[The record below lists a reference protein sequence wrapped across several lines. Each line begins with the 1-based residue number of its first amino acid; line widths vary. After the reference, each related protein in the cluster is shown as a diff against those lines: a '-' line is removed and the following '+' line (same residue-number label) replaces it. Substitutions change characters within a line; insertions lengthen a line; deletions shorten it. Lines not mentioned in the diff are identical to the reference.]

1 MMLQTRTAGS
11 SPLELLSPESKSA
24 SSKPSSGSSGFSQE
38 FEKEVKKIDK
48 PAGNKPS
55 DTSKEQVGKPLKGSD
70 ESVSSAPAKDAPK
83 GDEKAAG
90 EIAEQG
96 LDKEGGKILPL
107 ALRLENEG
115 QVEGEEQSDEV
126 LDAALL
132 QGLND
137 ARPDKDE
144 LELDEETRL
153 APVLALAS
161 PMQPVGERA
170 PVAELEMEG
179 DDGEDVPQLLRD
191 MVRQRQ
197 LMGGGERVIDPAT
210 NNKSARG
217 DFALDLAAQTA
228 QNSATPRGAGAAEA
242 GLTLNGPGAGSNQP
256 AANSPAHLPA
266 QFHLNQPMDQKGWDR
281 AMGQRVVWMVRNN
294 MQEAQLQLNPR
305 ELGPINVR
313 ISVSNEQANVHF
325 TAQHASTR
333 EALENAMPRLREM
346 MQDAGLNLAQSDVS
360 RQFSGQGGGAMG
372 HGQAGVAGAAPL
384 VLDDEDAVAS
394 TMLHHSQLPLGAVD
408 YFA

>member
-1 MMLQTRTAGS
+1 MMLQTRAAGS
-11 SPLELLSPESKSA
+11 SPLELLSPESKST

-55 DTSKEQVGKPLKGSD
+55 EASKDQVDKPVKGSG
-70 ESVSSAPAKDAPK
+70 ESVSSVSAKDAPK
-83 GDEKAAG
+83 REEEAAS
-90 EIAEQG
+90 EISEQG

-107 ALRLENEG
+107 ALRLENK
-115 QVEGEEQSDEV
+115 VEAEEPLDEMP
-126 LDAALL
+126 DEALL
-132 QGLND
+132 QVLNE
-137 ARPDKDE
+137 AQPDKDE

-153 APVLALAS
+153 DPVLALAS
-161 PMQPVGERA
+161 PMQPIGESTSE
-170 PVAELEMEG
+170 AELEVEG
-179 DDGEDVPQLLRD
+179 GDGEEVPQLLRD
-191 MVRQRQ
+191 MMRQRQ
-197 LMGGGERVIDPAT
+197 LMAGGERVIDPAA

-242 GLTLNGPGAGSNQP
+242 GLALNGPGAGTHQP
-256 AANSPAHLPA
+256 AANSSVQLPA
-266 QFHLNQPMDQKGWDR
+266 QFHLNQPMDQKGWDQ
-281 AMGQRVVWMVRNN
+281 AMGQRVVWMARNN

-325 TAQHASTR
+325 TAQHATTR

-372 HGQAGVAGAAPL
+372 HGQAGVAIADPL
-384 VLDDEDAVAS
+384 ALDDEDAVES
-394 TMLHHSQLPLGAVD
+394 TMLHHSQVPLGAVD